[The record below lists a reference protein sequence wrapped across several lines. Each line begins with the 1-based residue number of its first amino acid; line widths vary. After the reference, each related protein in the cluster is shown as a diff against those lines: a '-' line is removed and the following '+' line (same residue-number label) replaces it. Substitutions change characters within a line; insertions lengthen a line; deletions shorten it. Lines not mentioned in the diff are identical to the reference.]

1 MTSSWEKLLHGEERK
16 ALKIQGTGRESE
28 ARAICQNFP
37 SVSVCQGLCVCGGGA
52 VCVWRGPCVCFR
64 GRVCV
69 SGAVCVFQGAVC
81 RGVGRGSVWGQGP
94 EVLVLSS
101 GWKFSVLPGSYQKP
115 LEGICHLTHKNRR
128 LKWRMPKV
136 VLQFP
141 ASSGP
146 ISSLPR
152 SIKGTRS

>member
-1 MTSSWEKLLHGEERK
+1 MGGE
-16 ALKIQGTGRESE
+16 
-28 ARAICQNFP
+28 
-37 SVSVCQGLCVCGGGA
+37 LCVCGG
-52 VCVWRGPCVCFR
+52 

-69 SGAVCVFQGAVC
+69 SGAVCVCQELCVCVCVSGVVCVFQGAVC

-101 GWKFSVLPGSYQKP
+101 GWKFSVSPGLYQKP